1 MNPAILFAPAKILL
15 QHSEKAWLEA
25 LGPQSLIYSDLA
37 ARDALLVR
45 LPGLSG
51 MFRLYERF
59 NDSARVELDAL
70 AEARTLRTDAV
81 IALAEVDL
89 LRAARIKD
97 RIHASGGS
105 HEAATLLYRDKFLM
119 KRRLAERG
127 IRINPMA
134 AVRSACEIDD
144 FIERHGYPVVV
155 KPRDGRGSGGVS
167 VLRDRQALLAYLAE
181 QEGTTFHNL
190 MVEKFLDAPLL
201 NVNGLYIN
209 GKPIIVSPVRSTV
222 TCLDFLGGKSLGF
235 QMLAADNPLHDACV
249 ELTRNIVERALPPI
263 PTMLFHLEV
272 FLDGDELVVCE
283 IACRLG
289 GCSVNQE
296 LSAAYG
302 IDPRMTLID
311 ALRGG
316 ASSGLTQRIVAK
328 NLLGQLNIPPRAGT
342 LRDFPARIDLPFI
355 RYCTVTAQKG
365 VTYSGMKMTNA
376 EIVSAIVDGDSEQA
390 VSRHLVALDDW
401 VRDAFVWE

>member
-1 MNPAILFAPAKILL
+1 MKPAILFAPAKILL
-15 QHSEKAWLEA
+15 QHAETAWLEV
-25 LGPQSLIYSDLA
+25 LGDRSLIYSDLA
-37 ARDALLVR
+37 ARDVLHAR
-45 LPGLSG
+45 FPGLSH

-70 AEARTLRTDAV
+70 ADARALHTDAV

-89 LRAARIKD
+89 LRAARIRD
-97 RIHASGGS
+97 RLDSGGG
-105 HEAATLLYRDKFLM
+105 HEAATLRYRDKFLM
-119 KRRLAERG
+119 KQRLAERG

-144 FIERHGYPVVV
+144 FIERYGYPVVV
-155 KPRDGRGSGGVS
+155 KPRDGRGSGGVR
-167 VLRDRQALLAYLAE
+167 VLRDRPALLAYLAE
-181 QEGTTFHNL
+181 QDGTTFHNL

-222 TCLDFLGGKSLGF
+222 TCLDFLGGESLGF
-235 QMLAADNPLHDACV
+235 QMLDAGNPLRDACV
-249 ELTRNIVERALPPI
+249 ELTRNIVEHALPRI

-296 LSAAYG
+296 LTAAYG

-316 ASSGLTQRIVAK
+316 KSSSLTQSIEAK
-328 NLLGQLNIPPRAGT
+328 YLLGQLNIPPRAGT
-342 LRDFPARIDLPFI
+342 LRDFPEQIELPFI
-355 RYCTVTAQKG
+355 RYCAVTAKKG
-365 VTYSGMKMTNA
+365 MTYSGMQMTNA
-376 EIVSAIVDGDSEQA
+376 EIVSAIVDGDSEQT
-390 VSRHLVALDDW
+390 VSRHLAALDDW
-401 VRDAFVWE
+401 VRNTFVWD